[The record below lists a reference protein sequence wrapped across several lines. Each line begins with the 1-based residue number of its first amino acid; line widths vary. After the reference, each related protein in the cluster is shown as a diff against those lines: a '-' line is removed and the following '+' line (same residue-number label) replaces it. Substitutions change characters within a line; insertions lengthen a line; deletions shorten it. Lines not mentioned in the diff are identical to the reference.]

1 MFVQSSPG
9 HMPFSFL
16 QYTALPACCNCSLF
30 FYYLEFTWGCV
41 SLPLSSEASH
51 TLAAITGLTLSKHTG
66 GGAATPAFSHQLV
79 YLQFVWKSGPP
90 WLSRGECYS
99 LACCYKPFPLQAHW
113 GRGCC
118 SCLLQPAY
126 LFTAKVGCAPPRLSG
141 AQGALPSL
149 LGVFLILFFCSA
161 ACLLFSL
168 VFFSFLL
175 GWGSVWPGGY
185 ADLQGAA

>member
-1 MFVQSSPG
+1 MKTKPINPKFKCNTVSVSLSASNPISVIVSLKEERNKETKKKRVWRQLCERLSEAAAHLQPAAAAGFIYADLRSEVYTHLALQAMFVQSSPG

-79 YLQFVWKSGPP
+79 YLQFV
-90 WLSRGECYS
+90 
-99 LACCYKPFPLQAHW
+99 
-113 GRGCC
+113 
-118 SCLLQPAY
+118 
-126 LFTAKVGCAPPRLSG
+126 
-141 AQGALPSL
+141 
-149 LGVFLILFFCSA
+149 
-161 ACLLFSL
+161 
-168 VFFSFLL
+168 
-175 GWGSVWPGGY
+175 
-185 ADLQGAA
+185 